1 MEKEMEEQVSEEE
14 VQRPGIS
21 DRLRGVAGRVSE
33 RATGTADTITGVRFR
48 QQFEDFT
55 EAVTTAV
62 VGVHRDQAEMRER
75 MDGLG
80 TGGKPR
86 STPLP
91 LIVFGAIAVLALV
104 LSVVALA
111 RTF

>member
-21 DRLRGVAGRVSE
+21 DRLRAVAGRVSE
-33 RATGTADTITGVRFR
+33 RAIGTADTVTGVRFR

-62 VGVHRDQAEMRER
+62 VGVHRDQAEMAGADGSTGNGWETREY
-75 MDGLG
+75 
-80 TGGKPR
+80 
-86 STPLP
+86 TPANDCL
-91 LIVFGAIAVLALV
+91 
-104 LSVVALA
+104 
-111 RTF
+111 